1 MLFMKPPTQA
11 EINKALYGR
20 RQKYGNKRT
29 NGYASRK
36 EANIAAQLLA
46 LQRGGQITDLRA
58 QVRFELVPAQ
68 VGSRRNERALV
79 YVADFTHYDK
89 DGMYHVIDVKGLRT
103 PMYIVKR
110 KLMKFIHKIE
120 IEEF

>member
-1 MLFMKPPTQA
+1 MKPPTQA
-11 EINKALYGR
+11 EINRALYGY

-29 NGYASRK
+29 NGYSSKK
-36 EANIAAQLLA
+36 EANVAAQLLA
-46 LQRGGQITDLRA
+46 LERGGQISDLKA

-68 VGSRRNERALV
+68 KGSRRNERALV
-79 YVADFTHYDK
+79 YVADFTFHDK
-89 DGMYHVIDVKGLRT
+89 TGLDHVIDVKGLRT
-103 PMYIVKR
+103 PMYIAKR